1 MEFQN
6 EFSPDS
12 ALQQPAPKPKN
23 KIKQKLAYLT
33 ALTLLFSYAEMILPR
48 FLPFFR
54 LGLSNAVILLSL
66 EIEAGPFILLA
77 FLKAIASSLMGGTL
91 FSPFFLLSLVQSVL
105 SALTMRLLYKTIS
118 RKFLGIYGISIL
130 GSVVSAAAQLLLASL
145 YLGQGTLAL
154 FGPMILF
161 NAVSGVLTGVLSELL
176 KKELGGK
183 LPEAQELSLETEDKT
198 AKKTTDKSV
207 FSKKY
212 IFLGL
217 LLLSSCIAVFFVKKL
232 WILGGMFLAS
242 LILQRVLGRKIFW
255 LPHISLWLFV
265 FVTGLFTPAGKVLF
279 QFWNLSVTE
288 GALLLAL
295 KKALVLSTLSALSQC
310 ATRLPLGHG
319 TILGMSLEYYRAM
332 SDKFRSQKG
341 NIVKRLIKCLV

>member
-6 EFSPDS
+6 DFTPDS
-12 ALQQPAPKPKN
+12 ALLKPAPKPEN

-54 LGLSNAVILLSL
+54 LGLANAVILLSL

-118 RKFLGIYGISIL
+118 RKVLGIYGISIL

-183 LPEAQELSLETEDKT
+183 LPEAQELSLETEE
-198 AKKTTDKSV
+198 KTTDKSV

-212 IFLGL
+212 IFLGF

-288 GALLLAL
+288 GALHLAL